1 MFPFFILIILL
12 LFNFSFL
19 HLHTMSNQVVPAV
32 MSEGFDNSNPIQ
44 SRSLGERQTDH
55 KCIYWLITM
64 QGLWYCDTDLNV
76 AKHKAGKLISG
87 KKVLIGH
94 RIVQA
99 VFAPETTDEE
109 LKELGKCWYV
119 NDWGCMGACSDRT
132 PEDWELIE
140 NRLVAFLTTDYHKTM
155 PKQKK

>member
-1 MFPFFILIILL
+1 MFPFFILKFLL

-19 HLHTMSNQVVPAV
+19 HLCTMNSLVVPAV
-32 MSEGFDNSNPIQ
+32 MSEGFDNSNPIK

-76 AKHKAGKLISG
+76 AKHRAGKLMSG

-109 LKELGKCWYV
+109 LKELGKCWFV

-155 PKQKK
+155 PKPKK